1 VGPNTI
7 RRVVTALIGVPLLVW
22 LVGWGRPWHFS
33 LFIFGV
39 ALISLGE
46 YFRLAFPGRRREQ
59 ALGIV
64 SGAIVAAAMLVPLAA
79 HPSAWFAGVVVAVC
93 SISLFLG
100 GKLEERYRG
109 LGWTLLGVLYTG
121 YLIPHAALLFR
132 LSAGR
137 EWVFFVLIVIMAGD
151 TGGYFV
157 GSLLGKNKLCPEI
170 SPGKTVEGAIG
181 YATAS
186 VVAGLAAAAWLLP
199 AQLRT
204 ETIVL
209 SLVLSALGQVGDL
222 FESWIKRVFGVK
234 DSSALLPGHGGL
246 LDRMDSLIFPFVF
259 ASHYVRIVQP

>member
-1 VGPNTI
+1 MAPNTI

-46 YFRLAFPGRRREQ
+46 YFLLAFPGRRLEQ

-64 SGAIVAAAMLVPLAA
+64 SGAIVAAAMLVPRAA
-79 HPSAWFAGVVVAVC
+79 HPSAWFAGAVVFVC

-100 GKLEERYRG
+100 GKLEERYQG
-109 LGWTLLGVLYTG
+109 LGWTLLGMLYVG
-121 YLIPHAALLFR
+121 YLIPHAALLYR
-132 LSAGR
+132 LRAGR
-137 EWVFFVLIVIMAGD
+137 EWVFFVLIVIMVGD
-151 TGGYFV
+151 TAGYIV
-157 GSLLGKNKLCPEI
+157 GSLFGKHKLFPEI

-181 YATAS
+181 YTAAS
-186 VVAGLAAAAWLLP
+186 AVAGLAAAAWLLP
-199 AQLRT
+199 ARGWT

-222 FESWIKRVFGVK
+222 FESWVKRVFGAK